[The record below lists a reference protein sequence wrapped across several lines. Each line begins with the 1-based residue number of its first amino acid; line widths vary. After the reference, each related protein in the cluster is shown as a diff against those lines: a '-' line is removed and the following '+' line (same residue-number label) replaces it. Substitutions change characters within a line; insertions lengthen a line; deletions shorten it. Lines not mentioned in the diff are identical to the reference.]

1 MQATFNFS
9 SGELDTG
16 NGLVL
21 GPGMAGAAEVIKADW
36 KPLDARNGWNSFAV
50 SELMIW
56 RHSFAVTARFHPDR
70 LALID
75 CLWKDGNIRK
85 QDWSAT
91 EEDLLQEKKT
101 LVRLIMKEAQ
111 TTPAA
116 TSLGVDTFAFNWG
129 TLSVRA
135 DPRSMMV
142 MLSIAYACN

>member
-1 MQATFNFS
+1 MPGTFNFS

-16 NGLVL
+16 TGLVL
-21 GPGMAGAAEVIKADW
+21 APGLTAVAEVIKAGW
-36 KPLDARNGWNSFAV
+36 RPLDAQNGWNSFAI
-50 SELMIW
+50 SELVMW
-56 RHSFAVTARFHPDR
+56 RHSFAVSARFHPDR

-75 CLWKDGNIRK
+75 CLWKDGSIRK

-91 EEDLLQEKKT
+91 EDDLLREKKT
-101 LVRLIMKEAQ
+101 LVKLIMKEAQ

-129 TLSVRA
+129 TISVRA

-142 MLSIAYACN
+142 LLTIAYSR